1 MTDEVQFDIPEFLKN
16 LPLLPGVYRMLD
28 AAGNVLYVGKAKALK
43 KRVSSYF
50 QKTDHSP
57 RIRLMVG
64 QVARIE
70 VTITR
75 SEAEALLLEN
85 NLIKSLKPKYNIL
98 FRDDK
103 SYPYIMLSG
112 HEFPRVAYY
121 RGGLDRRHQY
131 FGPFPNVW
139 AVRDSVHLLQKI
151 FRLRTCEDTVFNNRS
166 RPCLLYQIK
175 RCSGP
180 CVNLISSEDYAAD
193 VNAARLLLEGKQK
206 DVTDRLTVQMQKLA
220 ENFEYEAAAV
230 VRDQIQQLQAV
241 QEKQFISS
249 NVSQLDTDIVAAVM
263 AEGQACVNLVM
274 IRGGRHLG
282 DKALFPGHVSE
293 GTTPVEVLEAFL
305 EQHYQELSPPALIVI
320 NQPIEDAGLADIL
333 SEQAGRKVKL
343 NSNPN
348 GERRVWLQMA
358 EKNAQLALAQRLL
371 SKAAQDQRLAALGEA
386 LGFSELPERIEC
398 FDISHTQGEATVASC
413 VVYDKRSIQPSEYRR
428 FNITGITPGDDYAA
442 MRQALTRRYGK
453 LVDLQA
459 AGEEVRL
466 PDLLLIDGGLGQV
479 NIALEVLAEVGLPD
493 LPIVGVAKGEER
505 KPGLETLVIP
515 QQDLTINLPT
525 DAPAL
530 HLIQQIRDEAHRFAI
545 TGHRAKRGKA
555 RVQSSLQEIEGVG
568 AKRRQRLLTRFGG
581 MQGLQAASEEDIAA
595 VEGIGPSLAERIY
608 RQLHS

>member
-1 MTDEVQFDIPEFLKN
+1 MTETTPFDIPGFLKN

-28 AAGNVLYVGKAKALK
+28 ETGNVLYVGKAKALK

-57 RIRLMVG
+57 RIQLMIS
-64 QVARIE
+64 QIKQIE
-70 VTITR
+70 VTVTR

-103 SYPYIMLSG
+103 SYPYIMLTG

-121 RGGLDRRHQY
+121 RGGLDRKNQY
-131 FGPFPNVW
+131 FGPYPNVW

-151 FRLRTCEDTVFNNRS
+151 FHLRTCEDTVFHNRS
-166 RPCLLYQIK
+166 RPCLLFQIK
-175 RCSGP
+175 RCSAP
-180 CVNLISSEDYAAD
+180 CVDHISPEAYAAD
-193 VNAARLLLEGKQK
+193 VQSARLLLEGKQK
-206 DVTDRLTVQMQKLA
+206 DVIDRLTDDMQKHA
-220 ENFEYEAAAV
+220 EAFAYEKAAV
-230 VRDQIQQLQAV
+230 VRDQIRQLQTV

-249 NVSQLDTDIVAAVM
+249 NVSQMDTDIVAVVI
-263 AEGQACVNLVM
+263 AEGTACVNLVM

-293 GTTPVEVLEAFL
+293 ETTAAEVLDAFL
-305 EQHYQELSPPALIVI
+305 QQHYQSMSPPALIVV
-320 NQPIEDAGLADIL
+320 NHAVEDDSLEALL
-333 SEQAGRKVKL
+333 SEQAGRKIKL

-371 SKAAQDQRLAALGEA
+371 SKASQDMRLQALADA
-386 LGFSELPERIEC
+386 LVFDEMPERIEC

-428 FNITGITPGDDYAA
+428 FNISGITPGDDYAA

-453 LVDLQA
+453 LVEQKE
-459 AGEEVRL
+459 AGEEVKL

-493 LPIVGVAKGEER
+493 LPIVGVAKGEDR
-505 KPGLETLVIP
+505 KPGLETLIIP
-515 QQDLTINLPT
+515 QQDRSINMAS

-568 AKRRQRLLTRFGG
+568 AKRRQRLLTRFNG
-581 MQGLQAASEEDIAA
+581 MQGLLAASEEDIAA
-595 VEGIGPSLAERIY
+595 VEGIGASLAERIY
-608 RQLHS
+608 RQLHE